1 MVVQVVALHIMARMV
16 GLLEMVIL
24 LLQVLLKEIM
34 VAWGHP
40 FLQHT

>member
-1 MVVQVVALHIMARMV
+1 MVVQVVVLHLTPRMV

-24 LLQVLLKEIM
+24 LLQVLLKEILE
-34 VAWGHP
+34 AWGHP